1 LERLV
6 QALTSRRVVV
16 AGAALIVGI
25 LTLYIPEL
33 ESVRDELL
41 ILIVTLSLMLIGGF
55 SLDEAAR
62 IGRERAEQSDEEL
75 REKVKQLLEEIIDE
89 LMIEEQKE

>member
-1 LERLV
+1 ME
-6 QALTSRRVVV
+6 A
-16 AGAALIVGI
+16 
-25 LTLYIPEL
+25 
-33 ESVRDELL
+33 VRDELL
-41 ILIVTLSLMLIGGF
+41 VLIVTLSLMLIGGF

-62 IGRERAEQSDEEL
+62 IGRERAKQSDEEL